1 MKYILLIILFFY
13 FLTTQGQNTDSLVCI
28 KPSTARYYLERNDMV
43 EVLQKKDSVSDVLIN
58 SLDTKVILLDSVI
71 VTYAQDKVNYDTQ
84 LKLNAD
90 YTRLI
95 LKREKRLKKTL
106 NFTRI
111 GIGVL
116 LILLIVK

>member
-1 MKYILLIILFFY
+1 
-13 FLTTQGQNTDSLVCI
+13 
-28 KPSTARYYLERNDMV
+28 MV